1 MPSAKNARIRA
12 RLWGLC
18 RGCVVTRT
26 YRRAHCC
33 NEVASRAQVRLI
45 TRLEN
50 QSELYQIAD
59 LGGLNVEGLGGT
71 GGSEIVCDD
80 PLVNISVMVAR

>member
-1 MPSAKNARIRA
+1 
-12 RLWGLC
+12 
-18 RGCVVTRT
+18 
-26 YRRAHCC
+26 
-33 NEVASRAQVRLI
+33 VRLI

-50 QSELYQIAD
+50 QSELYQMAD

-80 PLVNISVMVAR
+80 PLETVVVKISVIVAR